1 MATVTPGSLVPFSCQ
16 NNGQSGVHGFLIYAG
31 HSCSFI
37 SLPLEAVVFRSPDHH
52 QVVESSDECLPPQT
66 LLETLTMMHAHEFLW
81 SRLLWFY
88 RHFLNLVF
96 HETRAAKRGCV
107 WIWDQKEAILV
118 VPVRSKDKISPS
130 QLELIYAIGR
140 SVWGVGGK
148 GWGRVCSWLVEW
160 VRA

>member
-1 MATVTPGSLVPFSCQ
+1 M
-16 NNGQSGVHGFLIYAG
+16 
-31 HSCSFI
+31 
-37 SLPLEAVVFRSPDHH
+37 
-52 QVVESSDECLPPQT
+52 
-66 LLETLTMMHAHEFLW
+66 
-81 SRLLWFY
+81 
-88 RHFLNLVF
+88 
-96 HETRAAKRGCV
+96 